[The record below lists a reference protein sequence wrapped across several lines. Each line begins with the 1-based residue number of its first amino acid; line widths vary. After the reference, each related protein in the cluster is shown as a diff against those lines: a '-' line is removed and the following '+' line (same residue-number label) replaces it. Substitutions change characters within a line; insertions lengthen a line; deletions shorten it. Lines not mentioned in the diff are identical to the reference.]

1 MKKILIYLSL
11 LLSLVF
17 LTSCAK
23 YTYKIDQEKIYIR
36 DGMTLD
42 ISNDKNISYK
52 VLSKIDGVS
61 INGST
66 ITISDSVKNGTQILI
81 GLFNKDT
88 FIATMIGEVKKDIAN
103 PVISFTNL
111 SNNVKDGDDIK
122 ASSSPV
128 MSITYSL
135 KNNPVGILINSSSG
149 TLHFLDSVIEGT
161 KFTVIASAGGAT
173 IEKEFIYAKE
183 NLVTIKEGKEK
194 LIVSSDDPFELEVS
208 LDFKGNTEAINE
220 GILAVELNGKKL
232 NQSEYS
238 FISDDQTL
246 VISGNSFKNLPLG
259 FNKLNIVTLRNSI
272 EGEVLV
278 AHFISTPEDLA
289 NINNTIESLNSYYVL
304 SADIDLKDYLSK
316 GSKGYNAGKG
326 WNPIGLYKDTT
337 DSSATEYA
345 FGGYFDGNG
354 HTISNLYINRNDE
367 RGFNSG
373 LFGYTTVNSVI
384 MNLNVSSDKDQTYK
398 VCSYSGGL
406 VGANN
411 GTILNCSADVD
422 ITADDAHKVLGGFV
436 GRNEGTIRNSY
447 SIGAV
452 YSSNQAGGF
461 AGLDMGLIENSY
473 SIHSDL
479 LFDSTGVSDKNYVFE
494 SKELLLAS
502 GFTTLNYPWILRI
515 NDYPYIES
523 VIVNN
528 SIKDIKV
535 LNQELYVTKG
545 DTFKVEIEAIPKIVD
560 TIYTKEFEIIEGNG
574 VTINDQ
580 GIVSTTQ
587 AQDDYF
593 KVKVKMGNIEK
604 IIKVNVYQKPKSI
617 NFRDTQEYTVSAG
630 DYIKLDGYVLPE
642 KALQDIRY
650 QITSPL
656 PGVRM
661 YSDDVIEIK
670 RDASSGTFEV
680 TAYARD
686 ITKTI
691 TINVIGF
698 ETFIDSTKYLLSD
711 REENVVFTLP
721 SGATS
726 ELVTVKA
733 YSKVVEYT
741 VDGDNVTITSTWLK
755 ELYGERIPIDFVTK
769 TKTYTGEVRV
779 LKNQYESFYTVYPR
793 NTFKTFPNNTYSI
806 GSDFSEDI
814 KFTLPDTFDTSK
826 IKSIKRYYDEIE
838 SSIEGFN
845 LTLRY
850 NDFKDFTN
858 SAVPVVITLDDDT
871 KYLLEVN
878 VYSDSISSF
887 YYLSRNKDII
897 FSGQSLV
904 KETDELNNIELVVG
918 GDIKDIKLYYESI
931 NYSKTSNKI
940 IIDLSNKNLDK
951 FKKIPLVIT
960 ASDNSRVG
968 YSLII
973 VDDKE
978 EDIIISSKEEF
989 IEFKNDHSNYSK
1001 NIVLINDIDFEGM
1014 SLSSIGSNKDGG
1026 EFTGKFFGNGYA
1038 LKNLNITRN
1047 DFSGEYMS
1055 EGELKGDETVNK
1067 YHSSYYVVG
1076 LFSVLKGELY
1086 DLTLEN
1092 VNVCPT
1098 FNSTKTGNYV
1108 GIISGKLEGKA
1119 ININLINCNSDAAAD
1134 GSQRVVGIIYA
1145 TSSADAVYE
1154 VIYNGQLIQGG
1165 K

>member
-11 LLSLVF
+11 LVSIVF

-81 GLFNKDT
+81 GLFSKDT
-88 FIATMIGEVKKDIAN
+88 FVATMIGEVKKDIAN
-103 PVISFTNL
+103 PTISFTNL

-173 IEKEFIYAKE
+173 IEKEFTYAKE
-183 NLVTIKEGKEK
+183 NLVTIKEESKK
-194 LIVSSDDPFELEVS
+194 LIINSDDPFEIEVL
-208 LDFKGNTEAINE
+208 LDFNGNTEIIDE
-220 GILAVELNGKKL
+220 GVLAVEVNGRKL
-232 NQSEYS
+232 ELSEWEY
-238 FISDDQTL
+238 IVNTQTL
-246 VISGNSFKNLPLG
+246 VVHGTTFKNLPLG
-259 FNKLNIVTLRNSI
+259 FAKLNIITPRNSI
-272 EGEVLV
+272 ESEVLV
-278 AHFISTPEDLA
+278 AHFISTPEELA
-289 NINNTIESLNSYYVL
+289 SINNTVESLNSYYVL
-304 SADIDLKDYLSK
+304 SADIDLKEYLSIK
-316 GSKGYNAGKG
+316 GKGYNSGKG

-337 DSSATEYA
+337 DSTATEYA

-384 MNLNVSSDKDQTYK
+384 MNLNVVSDKDETYR

-436 GRNEGTIRNSY
+436 GRNEGTIKNSY
-447 SIGAV
+447 SIGTV
-452 YSSNQAGGF
+452 HSSNQAGGF
-461 AGLDMGLIENSY
+461 AGVDMGLIENSY
-473 SIHSDL
+473 SVHSSL

-502 GFTTLNYPWILRI
+502 GFTTLSSPWILRN
-515 NDYPYIES
+515 NDYPYIKS
-523 VIVNN
+523 VLLVNP
-528 SIKDIKV
+528 IKGIKV
-535 LNQELYVTKG
+535 LNENLYVTKG
-545 DTFKVEIEAIPKIVD
+545 DTFNIEVEAIPKIVD
-560 TIYTKEFEIIEGNG
+560 SHYDKEYEIIEGNG
-574 VTINDQ
+574 VTVNRE

-587 AQDDYF
+587 AQGDYF
-593 KVKVKMGNIEK
+593 KVKVKMGDMDIV
-604 IIKVNVYQKPKSI
+604 IKVDIYQKPKSI
-617 NFRDTQEYTVSAG
+617 EFRNTQEYTVSAG

-650 QITSPL
+650 RITSPL
-656 PGVRM
+656 PGVGF
-661 YSDDVIEIK
+661 YSDDVIYIT
-670 RDASSGTFEV
+670 RMADTGTFEV

-721 SGATS
+721 SGIAS

-741 VDGDNVTITSTWLK
+741 VDGDNITITSTWLK
-755 ELYGERIPIDFVTK
+755 ELYGERIPIDFVTR

-793 NTFKTFPNNTYSI
+793 YTFETFPNNTYSI

-838 SSIEGFN
+838 NSIEGFN

-850 NDFKDFTN
+850 SDFKDFTN

-878 VYSDSISSF
+878 VYSDSNSSF
-887 YYLSRNKDII
+887 YYLSRNKDIV

-904 KETDELNNIELVVG
+904 KEANELNNIELVVD

-940 IIDLSNKNLDK
+940 IINLSNKNLDK

-973 VDDKE
+973 VDDKT
-978 EDIIISSKEEF
+978 EDIIISSVEEF
-989 IEFKNDHSNYSK
+989 IEFKNNHSNYSK
-1001 NIVLINDIDFEGM
+1001 NIILINDIDFEGM
-1014 SLSSIGSNKDGG
+1014 SLSSIGNDKDGG
-1026 EFTGKFFGNGYA
+1026 AFTGKFYGNGYA

-1098 FNSTKTGNYV
+1098 FNQAKAGNYV
-1108 GIISGKLEGKA
+1108 GIICGKLEGKA
-1119 ININLINCNSDAAAD
+1119 LNINLINCNSDAAAD
-1134 GSQRVVGIIYA
+1134 GSQRIVGIIYA
-1145 TSSADAVYE
+1145 VSSADAVYE
-1154 VIYNGQLIQGG
+1154 VIYNGQLI
-1165 K
+1165 